1 MREDTT
7 QGENFKTNDLWQH
20 QRYVNDVIVRAPPK
34 ASGDLSDDGLKFTS
48 NSLSGRE
55 RNRLFLQLGDN
66 FTDITLL
73 SGADD
78 LADGRS
84 FATLDFDRDG
94 WQDIALMSLN
104 APRFKLFRNKMSSV
118 RAGNRPFQFRL
129 KGGNNSSVAT
139 ASLSNRD
146 GIGARV
152 LVVYTSGKKILIQN
166 QAGEG
171 FSSQNSAT
179 QSIGI
184 PVGDSIAKL
193 EIRWPSGNNTTVVAP
208 NETEICVISEVAP
221 AAN

>member
-7 QGENFKTNDLWQH
+7 QADGFKENDLWQH
-20 QRYVNDVIVRAPPK
+20 QRYVNDVIVRAAPK

-66 FTDITLL
+66 FTDVTLL

-78 LADGRS
+78 IADGRS
-84 FATLDFDRDG
+84 FATLDFDKDG

-104 APRFKLFRNKMSSV
+104 APRFKLYRNKMSSV
-118 RAGNRPFQFRL
+118 RPGNRSFRFRL
-129 KGGNNSSVAT
+129 AGGNTSSVAT
-139 ASLSNRD
+139 PDLSNRD
-146 GIGARV
+146 GIGAQV
-152 LVVYTSGKKILIQN
+152 LVVYESGKKILIQN

-171 FSSQNSAT
+171 FSSQNSAI

-193 EIRWPSGNNTTVVAP
+193 EIRWPSGNNATILAP
-208 NETEICVISEVAP
+208 DESKICVIAEVAP
-221 AAN
+221 EAN

>member
-1 MREDTT
+1 VREDTT
-7 QGENFKTNDLWQH
+7 QGEDFKTNDLWQH

-34 ASGDLSDDGLKFTS
+34 ASSDLSDDGLKFTS

-66 FTDITLL
+66 FTDVTLL

-78 LADGRS
+78 MADGRS

-118 RAGNRPFQFRL
+118 RGGNRPFQFRL
-129 KGGNNSSVAT
+129 KGGNTSSVAT
-139 ASLSNRD
+139 ANLSNRD

-152 LVVYTSGKKILIQN
+152 LVVYASGKKILIQN

>member
-1 MREDTT
+1 
-7 QGENFKTNDLWQH
+7 
-20 QRYVNDVIVRAPPK
+20 VIVRAPPK

-66 FTDITLL
+66 FTDVTLL

-78 LADGRS
+78 IADGRS

-104 APRFKLFRNKMSSV
+104 APRFKLFRNKMSAV
-118 RAGNRPFQFRL
+118 RNGNRPFQFRL
-129 KGGNNSSVAT
+129 IGGNTSSVAT
-139 ASLSNRD
+139 PNLSNRD
-146 GIGARV
+146 GVGAQV
-152 LVVYTSGKKILIQN
+152 LVIYQSGRKILIQN
-166 QAGEG
+166 QVGEG

-184 PVGDSIAKL
+184 PNGDSITKL
-193 EIRWPSGNNTTVVAP
+193 EIRWPSGKNTTVVAP
-208 NETEICVISEVAP
+208 DESEICVISEITP

>member
-1 MREDTT
+1 MREDAT

-20 QRYVNDVIVRAPPK
+20 QRYVNDTIVRAPPK
-34 ASGDLSDDGLKFTS
+34 ASGDLSEDGLKFTS

-66 FTDITLL
+66 FTDVTLL

-78 LADGRS
+78 IADGRS

-104 APRFKLFRNKMSSV
+104 APRFKLFKNKMASV
-118 RAGNRPFQFRL
+118 RTGNRPFQFRL
-129 KGGNNSSVAT
+129 KGGNTSAVALDN
-139 ASLSNRD
+139 LSNRD

-152 LVVYTSGKKILIQN
+152 LVVYSSGKKILIQN

-179 QSIGI
+179 HSIGI
-184 PVGDSIAKL
+184 PVGDAIAKL
-193 EIRWPSGNNTTVVAP
+193 EIRWPSGNNTTVVTP
-208 NETEICVISEVAP
+208 NENEVCVISEVAP